1 MDHPLDSTVKV
12 TDKGMVLIDKVDD
25 MITQA
30 LTTGN
35 PLSILEFGAQLR
47 QARHISGLA
56 LAKLLFRLREVWD
69 HFDTDDKLRDVAYE
83 HIGVSGYTYQRYI
96 DCWQYVAMD
105 RHELWNKPIGGLLLC
120 IAAAK
125 EDQLGAKHWKQIEKA
140 PNKATIRDVIKE
152 VRGTTGGGVNALR
165 IWLRE
170 DGALQAVIGDGV
182 YKPVGFIER
191 SIDNKLAIAVIA
203 RFEKAGLVV
212 EAAE

>member
-12 TDKGMVLIDKVDD
+12 TEQGTALIKKVDD
-25 MITQA
+25 MIDQA

-96 DCWQYVAMD
+96 DCWEYVARD
-105 RHELWNKPIGGLLLC
+105 RSELWSKPIGGLLLC

-125 EDQLGAKHWKQIEKA
+125 EDQLTTKHWKQIEKA
-140 PNKATIRDVIKE
+140 PNKATIRDLIKE

-182 YKPVGFIER
+182 YEPVGYIER